1 MKVEDKNIIAWV
13 KDYSKGE
20 LSDDAKKELK
30 AFLEEGKENRNL
42 FNSYRRL
49 YTKGRAIAFSNQ
61 LDNEKAWREISRVI
75 KKPKV
80 RKLHMWLPYV
90 AAVIIVAFVS
100 ILVLMQEA
108 EEVDFSKDYNFSE
121 LVQQGNKEA
130 TLTLADGSKVKL
142 EDNVEQII
150 ADHENLKIE
159 KDAANNIKYRAQT
172 GEKEKLQ
179 YNTIAVPRGSDYSL
193 TLSDGTKVWLN
204 ADTKLRYPVKFA
216 EGKRDV
222 YLSGEALFEVAHN
235 EKAPF
240 TVQAHDSKVKVLGT
254 RFNISAYDNQAFI
267 ATTLVEGSVEINN
280 LGNTAVLKP
289 GHQSTIIRGE
299 NQITVEKVDTQLYT
313 SWVGGVYEFENVELE
328 YIISQLGRAYD
339 VEFFFLE
346 EQYKHIRFTGAFEK
360 ENSFEYALNMIERIA
375 DVDFA
380 IKDRHVLI
388 GKQ

>member
-1 MKVEDKNIIAWV
+1 MKVEDKSIITWV

-30 AFLEEGKENRNL
+30 AFLEEGKENRDL
-42 FNSYRRL
+42 FNRYRRL
-49 YTKGRAIAFSNQ
+49 YTNGRALGFANR
-61 LDNEKAWREISRVI
+61 LDDEKAWKEISRTI

-80 RKLHMWLPYV
+80 RKLHLRLPYA
-90 AAVIIVAFVS
+90 AAVIIVAFIS
-100 ILVLMQEA
+100 TFVLMQEVD
-108 EEVDFSKDYNFSE
+108 EVDFSKDYNFAE
-121 LVQQGNKEA
+121 LVQQGSKEA
-130 TLTLADGSKVKL
+130 ILTLADGSKVKL
-142 EDNVEQII
+142 EDDVEQII

-159 KDAANNIKYRAQT
+159 KDAANHIKYQAQS
-172 GEKEKLQ
+172 GEETKLQ
-179 YNTIAVPRGSDYSL
+179 YNTIEVPRGGEYSL
-193 TLSDGTKVWLN
+193 TLYDGTKIWLN

-222 YLSGEALFEVAHN
+222 YLDGEALFEVAHD
-235 EKAPF
+235 KKSPF
-240 TVQAHDSKVKVLGT
+240 TVQSHDAKVKVLGT
-254 RFNISAYDNQAFI
+254 KFNISAYDDQEFI

-289 GHQSTIIRGE
+289 GYQSIIIRGE
-299 NQITVEKVDTQLYT
+299 NKITVSEVDTYMYT
-313 SWVGGVYEFENVELE
+313 SWVDGIYEFENVELE

-360 ENSFEYALNMIERIA
+360 ENSFEFALDMIERIA

-380 IKDRHVLI
+380 IKGRHILI

>member
-1 MKVEDKNIIAWV
+1 MKVEDKNIITWV

-20 LSDDAKKELK
+20 LSDSAKKELRS
-30 AFLEEGKENRNL
+30 FLKEGKENRDL

-49 YTKGRAIAFSNQ
+49 YSNGRAIAFVKQ
-61 LDNEKAWREISRVI
+61 LDDEKAWSEISRTI

-80 RKLHMWLPYV
+80 RKLHLWLPYA

-100 ILVLMQEA
+100 TFVLMQEV
-108 EEVDFSKDYNFSE
+108 EEVDFSKDYNFAE
-121 LVQQGNKEA
+121 LVHQGAKEA

-150 ADHENLKIE
+150 ADHESLKIE
-159 KDAANNIKYRAQT
+159 KDAANNIKYKALS

-254 RFNISAYDNQAFI
+254 KFNVSAYDDQSFI

-280 LGNTAVLKP
+280 LGTKELLKP
-289 GHQSTIIRGE
+289 GYQSIIIRGE
-299 NQITVEKVDTQLYT
+299 NKITVSEVDTYMYT
-313 SWVGGVYEFENVELE
+313 SWVDGIYEFENVELE
-328 YIISQLGRAYD
+328 YIITQLGRAYD
-339 VEFFFLE
+339 VEFFFME

-360 ENSFEYALNMIERIA
+360 ENSFEYALDMIERVA
-375 DVDFA
+375 QVNFA
-380 IKDRHVLI
+380 IK
-388 GKQ
+388 GKYIIVGK